1 MTTSVS
7 LPINFVTMRSFSLS
21 RICLS
26 LSILV
31 ASSGLLVAQSEMVC
45 DPVGFNKIPCPT
57 NSDTIVGVPL
67 RAKGS
72 QKATLSALPDTTT
85 LPGSAILSVAGS
97 PGWTAGA
104 YAGTH
109 FVKFTSGALDGS
121 FYAVTANTA
130 DTLTIDLNG
139 DNVGAVVATDTL
151 LLAQYWTLNTL
162 FPPADATT
170 EPATTKIA
178 IVASIN
184 TYTTGRRTELL
195 LPDLV
200 SSGTNLAPTQTFYIY
215 SGVWRKQGDAVND
228 YGSTRI
234 QPDSYFI
241 VRHTSKVTASTT
253 YLCLGEVEMG
263 NFAIP
268 LSTQSTT
275 GLNTRQDNFVA
286 VPRPINVTLSQ
297 LGLVPGTFVASTSPY
312 TPGRKD
318 ELLVFNNASQAFN
331 KSASATY
338 YYFNNA
344 WRKQGASFT
353 LDFGTDVI
361 PAGAGFL
368 VRKAPTVGGV
378 TSFWV
383 NPATYP

>member
-1 MTTSVS
+1 
-7 LPINFVTMRSFSLS
+7 MRSLS
-21 RICLS
+21 RISLS
-26 LSILV
+26 LAILV
-31 ASSGLLVAQSEMVC
+31 ASSGLLSAQSEMVC
-45 DPVGFNKIPCPT
+45 DPVGFNKIPCLT

-72 QKATLSALPDTTT
+72 QKATLSALPDTTA
-85 LPGSAILSVAGS
+85 LPGSAILPVAGS

-109 FVKFTSGALDGS
+109 FVKFTSGAMDGS
-121 FYAVTANTA
+121 FYPVTANTA

-139 DNVGAVVATDTL
+139 DDAGAVVASDTI
-151 LLAQYWTLNTL
+151 LLAEYWTLNTL
-162 FPPADATT
+162 FPPADATSD
-170 EPATTKIA
+170 PATTKTA
-178 IVASIN
+178 IVASTN
-184 TYTTGRRTELL
+184 TYTSGRRTELK

-200 SSGTNLAPTQTFYIY
+200 SSGTNLAPTQTFFIY
-215 SGVWRKQGDAVND
+215 NGVWRKPGDAVD

-234 QPDSYFI
+234 HPDSYFI
-241 VRHTSKVTASTT
+241 VRHTSSVTAGTT

-286 VPRPINVTLSQ
+286 VPRPINLTINQ
-297 LGLVPGTFVASTSPY
+297 LGLVPDAFVASTNAYAS
-312 TPGRKD
+312 GRKD

-331 KSASATY
+331 KAASATY
-338 YYFNNA
+338 YYYNNA
-344 WRKQGASFT
+344 WRKQGANPT
-353 LDFGTDVI
+353 IDFGTDVI

>member
-1 MTTSVS
+1 MS
-7 LPINFVTMRSFSLS
+7 SLS
-21 RICLS
+21 RISLS

-85 LPGSAILSVAGS
+85 IPGSAILSVAGS

-109 FVKFTSGALDGS
+109 FVKFTSGAIDGS

-130 DTLTIDLNG
+130 DTLTVDLNG
-139 DNVGAVVATDTL
+139 DDVSAVVATDTI
-151 LLAQYWTLNTL
+151 LLAAYWTLNTL

-170 EPATTKIA
+170 DPATTKIA
-178 IVASIN
+178 IVAS
-184 TYTTGRRTELL
+184 TTRFTTGRMTELL
-195 LPDLV
+195 LPDLQGD
-200 SSGTNLAPTQTFYIY
+200 GTNLAPNQTFYIL
-215 SGVWRKQGDAVND
+215 SGVWRKPGDTTTD
-228 YGSTRI
+228 YGTTRI
-234 QPDSYFI
+234 HPDSYFI
-241 VRHTSKVTASTT
+241 VRHTSRVTAGTT

-263 NFAIP
+263 NFGIP

-286 VPRPINVTLSQ
+286 VPRPINLTLNQ
-297 LGLVPGTFVASTSPY
+297 LGLVPDAFVAST
-312 TPGRKD
+312 TRFTTGRKD

-331 KSASATY
+331 KAASATY
-338 YYFNNA
+338 YYYNNA
-344 WRKQGASFT
+344 WRKQGADYT
-353 LDFGTDVI
+353 IDFGTDVI
-361 PAGAGFL
+361 PAGAGFM
-368 VRKAPTVGGV
+368 VRKAPTAGGV
-378 TSFWV
+378 TSFWK